1 MSSITSRLLR
11 STGLPD
17 IEGAFTEG
25 LAWEM
30 NYTALRSSEKKV
42 LAHYFGPYPRS
53 WSNEAVSTQA
63 YKNVYN
69 NPFYTSSGDDQMG
82 GMFRDRPLVR
92 PQLSGDWL
100 YQDSQWDIEQAMA
113 AGIDGW
119 VCDLLGTSGSNHDRY
134 MKMVEVA
141 HDLNNGFKVVPM
153 IDMNGNTRAASPAVA
168 ADAVRKYYLTGGAG
182 STPRRGAWR
191 LPDGRY
197 VLSAFKGEGPNPI
210 NVSTQA
216 AWLQSLFDELQN
228 TWGIQVAYMPC
239 YLNYN
244 YASDPA
250 FTALQWGSGSWGFGA
265 DPAVISVASN
275 QTAAARGR
283 GEKAFIPV
291 CSQDVR
297 YGNGGPKYDEALNT
311 GAQRAAW
318 TKAINEDADFV
329 QLVTYNDFSETPIA
343 PSAAN
348 GWCILDIGSYFITK
362 WKTGSFPAITRDV
375 LYLSHRS
382 QTLNA
387 TTTGPQTLPD
397 VQFSRGSSSAPRDHV
412 EVLSFLKSPATITV
426 NTGNGTQTYNAPAGM
441 YAWSYACSPC
451 EPNVIAATATR
462 SGATVTSVTS
472 PVGHRTSDVSSDKG
486 YYRFS
491 SIRGT
496 SGQFDVLSEYR

>member
-1 MSSITSRLLR
+1 
-11 STGLPD
+11 
-17 IEGAFTEG
+17 
-25 LAWEM
+25 M

-53 WSNEAVSTQA
+53 WSNETVSTQA

-69 NPFYTSSGDDQMG
+69 NPLYTSSGDDQMG
-82 GMFRDRPLVR
+82 GMFRDRPLAR

-119 VCDLLGTSGSNHDRY
+119 MCDLLGTSGSNHDRY

-265 DPAVISVASN
+265 DPAVISVALPTKP
-275 QTAAARGR
+275 QPLVVAAKRRLYRYALRMFAMATADLNMTKRS
-283 GEKAFIPV
+283 IPV
-291 CSQDVR
+291 
-297 YGNGGPKYDEALNT
+297 
-311 GAQRAAW
+311 
-318 TKAINEDADFV
+318 
-329 QLVTYNDFSETPIA
+329 
-343 PSAAN
+343 
-348 GWCILDIGSYFITK
+348 
-362 WKTGSFPAITRDV
+362 
-375 LYLSHRS
+375 
-382 QTLNA
+382 LNA
-387 TTTGPQTLPD
+387 QPGQKQSMKMPTLCNLSPITTSRRRQLLLRLPM
-397 VQFSRGSSSAPRDHV
+397 GGA
-412 EVLSFLKSPATITV
+412 FLI
-426 NTGNGTQTYNAPAGM
+426 
-441 YAWSYACSPC
+441 
-451 EPNVIAATATR
+451 
-462 SGATVTSVTS
+462 
-472 PVGHRTSDVSSDKG
+472 
-486 YYRFS
+486 
-491 SIRGT
+491 
-496 SGQFDVLSEYR
+496 